1 VSPED
6 EKGSYSEIEMSKM
19 KRMNKT
25 IQKLDCCPVAGN
37 EHEFG
42 RRKTFCLNCCGS
54 HICIALAFIFIPIPF
69 VGMNIMIGVIEGQER
84 LMYHPSTDSETIWGE
99 IINLVGNPVDR
110 AELFKDMYDNGEAH
124 DNIFLTGDSHM
135 FWASNVNINDR
146 GHYVLPEQA
155 KELISNGRNV
165 FTDSYK
171 LKEKEAKIGVEVM
184 PSSTSSQGIYDY
196 LLESGLADWQAAWA
210 SEVVVGVFKHYNPH
224 FTDIEMTSHGI
235 GFVHITQNEA
245 TFEYFRACV
254 FRAFRQSVLYWT
266 ARVIRGANEWDEDDL
281 KRYPEDWETEAGYK
295 WYW

>member
-1 VSPED
+1 
-6 EKGSYSEIEMSKM
+6 MSKM